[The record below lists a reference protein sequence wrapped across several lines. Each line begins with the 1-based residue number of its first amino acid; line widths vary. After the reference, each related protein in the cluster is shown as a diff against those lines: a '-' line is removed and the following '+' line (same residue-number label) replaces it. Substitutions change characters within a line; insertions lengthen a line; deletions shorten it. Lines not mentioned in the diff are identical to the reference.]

1 MAKASQD
8 LENLAYVVSKA
19 LGGSSDKGKPPA
31 QDLPPPVQNWNE
43 LAGKFKA
50 LGGMIG

>member
-19 LGGSSDKGKPPA
+19 LGGSKDDKGHKTNS
-31 QDLPPPVQNWNE
+31 LPEPVQNWGE
-43 LAGKFKA
+43 LAQNFKA
-50 LGGMIG
+50 LGGMLG

>member
-19 LGGSSDKGKPPA
+19 LGGSDGKGTPA
-31 QDLPPPVQNWNE
+31 PQNMPAPVQTWGE
-43 LAGKFKA
+43 LAQNFKA
-50 LGGMIG
+50 LGGMLG